1 MRGMQFLGSPR
12 SLPFGSKILRD
23 NLEASILLLLSWYR
37 FKCNATARNGGN
49 GKSPDMGCPVVARKL
64 PEDALF
70 GRSWES
76 FLGTVAIVV
85 ETWRPANFGRL
96 PGDRHNTVPYNCDI
110 ERKDSAFR
118 TSQWHERGW
127 TLQELIAPE
136 IVVFVT
142 GGPDGWSILGSKA
155 DLADVL
161 HEITNV
167 PASILKMETEVA
179 DIGIAARMSW
189 AALRKTTRLE
199 DQAYCLMGNFRRVH
213 VDTLRGRSERL
224 PTAPGGDHK
233 TYRGYI
239 HLCLGQILR

>member
-1 MRGMQFLGSPR
+1 
-12 SLPFGSKILRD
+12 
-23 NLEASILLLLSWYR
+23 
-37 FKCNATARNGGN
+37 
-49 GKSPDMGCPVVARKL
+49 MGRPGVARKL
-64 PEDALF
+64 PKDALF

-224 PTAPGGDHK
+224 PTAPGGDHE